1 MYENEDKKQID
12 NIAILIAVCGISL
25 LVIIALLILFPIRMV
40 ETNHTGVLTRFGKVQ
55 EKTISNGL
63 HILPPLTKVDK
74 INNKI
79 QVLEIKA
86 DGFSSDIQEVHIVYD
101 LSYNILPENSKYIFE
116 NIGKKYED
124 NIITPKTMESIK
136 IVLAKFTAQD
146 LISKRTEVS
155 KLIEEVLTEK
165 ISSYKINVS
174 SASIRDIDFN
184 ETYTNAVEQKQV
196 AEQNKLKQQ
205 TEAETKI
212 IQAEAEARVRKI
224 EAEGKASAKIIE
236 AESIS
241 KANNL
246 IKQSADEKV
255 IKLQY
260 IEKWN
265 GVLPQVVGENSTILK
280 DLK

>member
-1 MYENEDKKQID
+1 MFKNKDGELDITKI
-12 NIAILIAVCGISL
+12 
-25 LVIIALLILFPIRMV
+25 IIACSIGIVAIITFFILCPIRMV
-40 ETNHTGVLTRFGKVQ
+40 GTNHTGVLTRFGKVQ

-63 HILPPLTKVDK
+63 HVLPPLTQVNE

-86 DGFSSDIQEVHIVYD
+86 DGFSSDIQEVHIIYD

-146 LISKRTEVS
+146 LISKRTEVA

-165 ISSYKINVS
+165 LSSYKINIS

-184 ETYTNAVEQKQV
+184 QTYTNAVEQKQV
-196 AEQNKLKQQ
+196 AEQNKLRQQ

-212 IQAEAEARVRKI
+212 IQAEAEAKVRKI

-265 GVLPQVVGENSTILK
+265 GVLPEVVGENSTILK